1 MAGGG
6 QASTQVVE
14 PRGDFLPSTR
24 RTPARTPRSSRWL
37 RVLVIVVLLWFF
49 LVPVARLVW
58 LSFST
63 ESGWGLANYG
73 HVLAKDATWVAV
85 KNTLYVSLVST
96 ALAVVLGVAAAW
108 LIAYTDVRGKRAMQP
123 LMVLPFILPPYV
135 VTLAW
140 AESFDTG
147 GVGGRFLALLGTQ
160 AEVNFYSLNGISF
173 VLGLIHYPI
182 VYLLTVGVLQRIPRE
197 MEQAARAHGAG
208 RLTALRKV
216 TLVAALPGIAGG
228 ALLAFLT
235 ALDNFGVPAFLGIPA
250 GITVL
255 STEIYQ
261 QIVGFGPSA
270 FYRAAALSVLLGAI
284 AVLGTVVQM
293 LVVRRSRASEL
304 SHVDRTPRVHLR
316 LARPF
321 VEIATWCVLVGTLAV
336 PVASI
341 VLSSLSTALG
351 VEVTLQTATLD
362 NFRELVLDSDDM
374 RGAMLTSGKLGISAM
389 VICIIVGTLIAYLRV
404 RRPSVFTKVLDSA
417 VALPYALPGIVMALA
432 IIFAWVEPLP
442 GWYPGIYGTW
452 VIILVGYVT
461 RFTFYQVRSSAASLA
476 QLDPAV
482 EEAARASGAGPVT
495 VWRRIIVPLIA
506 AGIAAGAV
514 LVLLKAMS
522 ELTVSSILY
531 SAGAKTVGVVIFSF
545 QQAGYANLAT
555 AASTLVLVAY
565 AVVGLAL
572 LVARALWRR
581 RVRSR

>member
-1 MAGGG
+1 MSTAGT
-6 QASTQVVE
+6 QAVE
-14 PRGDFLPSTR
+14 PRGDLAPSPR
-24 RTPARTPRSSRWL
+24 PAPARTARGSRWL
-37 RVLVIVVLLWFF
+37 RLLIVLVLLWFF
-49 LVPVARLVW
+49 LVPVARLAW

-63 ESGWGLANYG
+63 KSGWGFANYG
-73 HVLAKDATWVAV
+73 YVLAKEATWVAV
-85 KNTLYVSLVST
+85 RNTVYVSVAST

-108 LIAYTDVRGKRAMQP
+108 LVAYTDVRAKKAMQP

-140 AESFDTG
+140 AESFG
-147 GVGGRFLALLGTQ
+147 PNGLGGRFLAMFGLQ
-160 AEVNFYSLNGISF
+160 AEVSFYNLNGISF

-182 VYLLTVGVLQRIPRE
+182 VYLLTVSVLRRIPRE

-208 RLTALRKV
+208 RVTALRKV

-255 STEIYQ
+255 STDIYQ
-261 QIVGFGPSA
+261 QIAGFGPSA

-284 AVLGTVVQM
+284 AVLGTVMQA

-304 SHVDRTPRVHLR
+304 SYVDRAPRVHLR
-316 LARPF
+316 RARPF
-321 VEIATWCVLVGTLAV
+321 VEAVTWCFLVGTLAV

-341 VLSSLSTALG
+341 VLSSLSKALG
-351 VEVTLQTATLD
+351 VQVGLHTATLD
-362 NFRELVLDSDDM
+362 NFRQLVLESDDM
-374 RGAMLTSGKLGISAM
+374 RGAMLTSGKLGISTAL
-389 VICIIVGTLIAYLRV
+389 ICVVVGTVIAYLRV
-404 RRPSVFTKVLDSA
+404 RRPGVLTKVLDSA

-432 IIFAWVEPLP
+432 IIFAWVQPLP
-442 GWYPGIYGTW
+442 GWYPGIYNTW

-495 VWRRIIVPLIA
+495 VWRRVILPLIA
-506 AGIAAGAV
+506 SGVTAGAV

-555 AASTLVLVAY
+555 AASTLVLLAY
-565 AVVGLAL
+565 AAVGLAL
-572 LVARALWRR
+572 LVARTLWRR